1 MPAPRIEKLCV
12 KEESVIAEILGFD
25 DEPYSQARMEFVI
38 VEQSFAV
45 TVVILYKEILVF
57 VGE

>member
-1 MPAPRIEKLCV
+1 MCLSTSDSLLKFMPTLRIFGGTEKLCV

-38 VEQSFAV
+38 VE
-45 TVVILYKEILVF
+45 
-57 VGE
+57 

>member
-1 MPAPRIEKLCV
+1 M

-57 VGE
+57 VGD

>member
-1 MPAPRIEKLCV
+1 MCLSTSDSLLKFMPTYGFLAEPKKLCV

-38 VEQSFAV
+38 VE
-45 TVVILYKEILVF
+45 
-57 VGE
+57 